1 MFGDLGKIM
10 KMARDVKEKMPAMRA
25 ELEASHFSAD
35 AGGGA
40 VSATVDG
47 KGTLTDLTLSAEAVA
62 DGDAALLADLV
73 KAAVSTA
80 QAKAHQA
87 AADMMKELTGGTDL
101 PGVNG
106 LDGLFG

>member
-25 ELEASHFSAD
+25 ELEARQFTAA

-40 VSATVDG
+40 VHATVDG
-47 KGTLTDLTLSAEAVA
+47 KGALTDLAISDEAVA
-62 DGDAALLADLV
+62 DGDAAMLADLV
-73 KAAVSTA
+73 KAAVAAA
-80 QAKAHQA
+80 QAQAQQA
-87 AADMMKELTGGTDL
+87 AADMMKELTGGADL
-101 PGVNG
+101 PGMGG

>member
-25 ELEASHFSAD
+25 ELEASQFTAA

-47 KGTLTDLTLSAEAVA
+47 KGLLTGLAISAEAVA
-62 DGDAALLADLV
+62 DGDAAMLADLV
-73 KAAVSTA
+73 KAAVAAA

-87 AADMMKELTGGTDL
+87 AADMMKELTGGVDL
-101 PGVNG
+101 PGMNG
-106 LDGLFG
+106 LNGLFG